1 MKLGNKVMVAA
12 LGAVCLSVVVGLL
25 VQRKVIEQQGVE
37 LTRRT
42 MRSAVLEAESVRQSI
57 SALGQRGAFDRPALL
72 AEYHQSGDLRGSS
85 LYQTIP
91 VVAAWTA
98 LEKVA
103 AQEGYEFRIPK
114 KQARNKKNDPTPE
127 EERILELLEK
137 GDVEEFF
144 QVDRAQQKLIY
155 ARPIKLTQDCL
166 VCHGDPATSP
176 TKDGKDMVG
185 FPMENW
191 KAGEVHGAFLLK
203 ADLARV
209 DRVVK
214 EGVFTTLQWIL
225 PMTVLVVAGFIFL
238 NRRLIV
244 RPLAGA
250 IASIDSTSVQ
260 SSAAAAEI
268 AESSQALAQGA
279 SEQAASLE
287 ETSATLEEIA
297 SMTKRN
303 AEHAGVAQSLA
314 GETRQS
320 ADAAAEQ
327 MREMVRAMTDIKAAS
342 DNIAKIIKTIDEIAF
357 QTNLLALNAA
367 VEAAR
372 AGDAGA
378 GFAVVA
384 GEVRT
389 LSQRAAQSARETGVI
404 ISDAIEKS
412 NHGVQI
418 SEKVAGGLD
427 GILEKVRKMDQL
439 VGEIA
444 SGSREQSQGIAQ
456 VNTAITELDKV
467 TQANAA
473 SAQESAGA
481 SAHLNAQAGHL
492 KTAIQELTALVGS
505 VRASGKDVDDAGVTE
520 ETAKKSVDRNP
531 DDDDRTS
538 GEGAGKV

>member
-12 LGAVCLSVVVGLL
+12 LGAVCLSVVVSLL
-25 VQRKVIEQQGVE
+25 VQRTVIENQGVE
-37 LTRRT
+37 LTKRT

-57 SALGQRGAFDRPALL
+57 SALGQRGAFDRASLL
-72 AEYHQSGDLRGSS
+72 AEYHKTGDLRGSA

-114 KQARNKKNDPTPE
+114 KQARNKKNNPTAE
-127 EERILELLEK
+127 EEAILVMIEK
-137 GDVEEFF
+137 GDVEEYFT
-144 QVDRAQQKLIY
+144 VDRQQGKLIY
-155 ARPIKLTQDCL
+155 ARPIKLTRDCL
-166 VCHGDPATSP
+166 TCHGDPANSP

-191 KAGEVHGAFLLK
+191 KTGEVHGAFVLK
-203 ADLARV
+203 ADLGRV

-214 EGVFTTLQWIL
+214 DGMFTTLRWIV
-225 PMTVLVVAGFIFL
+225 PVTCLVVVGFIFL
-238 NRRLIV
+238 NRRMIV

-250 IASIDSTSVQ
+250 IGSIDSTSAQ

-268 AESSQALAQGA
+268 AESSHALAQGA

-297 SMTKRN
+297 SMTRRN
-303 AEHAGVAQSLA
+303 AEHAGVAQELA
-314 GETRQS
+314 GQTRQS
-320 ADAAAEQ
+320 ADAGAEQ

-342 DNIAKIIKTIDEIAF
+342 DNIAKVIKTIDEIAF

-372 AGDAGA
+372 AGDSGA

-389 LSQRAAQSARETGVI
+389 LSQRAAQAARETAGM
-404 ISDAIEKS
+404 ISDAIGKS
-412 NHGVQI
+412 DHGVMV
-418 SEKVAGGLD
+418 SEKVAHVLND
-427 GILEKVRKMDQL
+427 ILEKARRMDDLVRD
-439 VGEIA
+439 IA
-444 SGSREQSQGIAQ
+444 SGSKEQSQGLVQ
-456 VNTAITELDKV
+456 VNIAIAELDKV
-467 TQANAA
+467 TQGNAA
-473 SAQESAGA
+473 SAQQSASA
-481 SAHLNAQAGHL
+481 SAHLNAQAAQL
-492 KTAIQELTALVGS
+492 KASIHELTAIVGTIKKTSDDKRS
-505 VRASGKDVDDAGVTE
+505 VSRDAAADGEKRGGDKSSGTAG
-520 ETAKKSVDRNP
+520 
-531 DDDDRTS
+531 
-538 GEGAGKV
+538 

>member
-25 VQRKVIEQQGVE
+25 VQRNVIENQGVE
-37 LTRRT
+37 LTKRT

-57 SALGQRGAFDRPALL
+57 SALGQRGAFDRATLL
-72 AEYHQSGDLRGSS
+72 AEYHKTGDLRGSA

-114 KQARNKKNDPTPE
+114 KRARNEKNNPTPE
-127 EERILELLEK
+127 EEAILAMLEK
-137 GDVEEFF
+137 GDVEEYFT
-144 QVDRAQQKLIY
+144 VDRRQGKLIY

-166 VCHGDPATSP
+166 HCHGDPANSP
-176 TKDGKDMVG
+176 TKDGKDIVG
-185 FPMENW
+185 FAMENW
-191 KAGEVHGAFLLK
+191 KTGEVHGAFLLK

-214 EGVFTTLQWIL
+214 AGMFTTLRWIV
-225 PMTVLVVAGFIFL
+225 PVTGLVVVGFVFL
-238 NRRLIV
+238 NRRMIV

-250 IASIDSTSVQ
+250 IGSIDSTSVQ

-268 AESSQALAQGA
+268 AEASHALAQGA

-297 SMTKRN
+297 SMTRRN
-303 AEHAGVAQSLA
+303 AEHAVVAQELA
-314 GETRQS
+314 GQTRQS
-320 ADAAAEQ
+320 ADAGAEQ

-342 DNIAKIIKTIDEIAF
+342 DNIAKVIKTIDEIAF

-389 LSQRAAQSARETGVI
+389 LSQRAAQAARETADM
-404 ISDAIEKS
+404 ISDAIGKS
-412 NHGVQI
+412 DHGVAV
-418 SEKVAGGLD
+418 SGKVAGVLTD
-427 GILEKVRKMDQL
+427 ILEKVRRMDDL
-439 VGEIA
+439 VRDIA
-444 SGSREQSQGIAQ
+444 SGSKEQSQGLAQ
-456 VNTAITELDKV
+456 VNIAIAELDKV

-473 SAQESAGA
+473 SAEESASA
-481 SAHLNAQAGHL
+481 STHLNAQAARL
-492 KTAIQELTALVGS
+492 KTSIHELTLIIGAIKTTDAHKSPEAQDGAKADAEGKS
-505 VRASGKDVDDAGVTE
+505 RDDKPDASG
-520 ETAKKSVDRNP
+520 
-531 DDDDRTS
+531 
-538 GEGAGKV
+538 GATG